1 MPSPC
6 EERVYEEKVD
16 RITELLEE
24 LVLDALLS
32 TLEKIR
38 TRNEH
43 FRHLEQTRAKST
55 LDF

>member
-1 MPSPC
+1 MSDPI

-24 LVLDALLS
+24 LVLEALLS

-43 FRHLEQTRAKST
+43 FRQLERTRAEPT
-55 LDF
+55 PDF